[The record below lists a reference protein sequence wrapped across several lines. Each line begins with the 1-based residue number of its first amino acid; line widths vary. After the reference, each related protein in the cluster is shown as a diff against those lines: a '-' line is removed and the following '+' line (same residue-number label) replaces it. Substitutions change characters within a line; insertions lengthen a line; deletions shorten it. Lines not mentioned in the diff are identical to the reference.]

1 MSCHSAV
8 TKPGCVNIVRRPVRC
23 VGYGQRGGQLAMLKE
38 AAVAA
43 RNHLHRGWDMQ
54 MIETR
59 YGRMLALGFLAT
71 ALSAVAAGAED
82 VVRTPLPDGNPFPIS
97 AAVTVR
103 AGVDTVYVSGA
114 LPQAINKDAP
124 KGTPPVFGDMET
136 QTVSV
141 LTSIQGTLAK
151 LGLGMGDVVKM
162 TVFMTADPAN
172 DNKLNFAGL
181 MAGYTKFFG
190 TKEQPNKPA
199 RSAVQVAALVVPGA
213 LLEVEVIAAKRH
225 MK

>member
-1 MSCHSAV
+1 MQ
-8 TKPGCVNIVRRPVRC
+8 KIERPH
-23 VGYGQRGGQLAMLKE
+23 GM
-38 AAVAA
+38 
-43 RNHLHRGWDMQ
+43 
-54 MIETR
+54 
-59 YGRMLALGFLAT
+59 MLALGILAT
-71 ALSAVAAGAED
+71 AVTCVAVGAED

-103 AGVDTVYVSGA
+103 AGLDTVYVSGA
-114 LPQAINKDAP
+114 LPSAINKDAP
-124 KGTPPVFGDMET
+124 KGTAPVFGDMQT

-162 TVFMTADPAN
+162 TVFMVADPAN
-172 DNKLNFAGL
+172 DNKLNFPGL
-181 MAGYTKFFG
+181 MAGYSKFFG

-213 LLEVEVIAAKRH
+213 LLEVEVIAAKPR
-225 MK
+225 

>member
-1 MSCHSAV
+1 
-8 TKPGCVNIVRRPVRC
+8 
-23 VGYGQRGGQLAMLKE
+23 
-38 AAVAA
+38 
-43 RNHLHRGWDMQ
+43 MQ
-54 MIETR
+54 KIESR
-59 YGRMLALGFLAT
+59 YGKMLALGLLAT

-124 KGTPPVFGDMET
+124 KGTPPVFGDMEA

-162 TVFMTADPAN
+162 TVFMAADPAN
-172 DNKLNFAGL
+172 DNKLNFPGL
-181 MAGYTKFFG
+181 MAGYSQFFG
-190 TKEQPNKPA
+190 TKEQPNKPVRA
-199 RSAVQVAALVVPGA
+199 AVQVAALA
-213 LLEVEVIAAKRH
+213 LPTALVEIEVTAVRSTPSK
-225 MK
+225 

>member
-1 MSCHSAV
+1 
-8 TKPGCVNIVRRPVRC
+8 
-23 VGYGQRGGQLAMLKE
+23 
-38 AAVAA
+38 
-43 RNHLHRGWDMQ
+43 MQ
-54 MIETR
+54 KIERR
-59 YGRMLALGFLAT
+59 YGRMIGLGIRTAILAT
-71 ALSAVAAGAED
+71 ALSTVAVGAED
-82 VVRTPLPDGNPFPIS
+82 VVRTALPDGNPFPIS

-124 KGTPPVFGDMET
+124 KGTPPIFGDMEA

-162 TVFMTADPAN
+162 TVFMTADPAY
-172 DNKLNFAGL
+172 DNKMNFAGL

-213 LLEVEVIAAKRH
+213 LLEVEVIAAKRR
-225 MK
+225 